1 MGNMKIIIDTTTA
14 FDDWLAGVTDRKGKA
29 AITAR
34 LLRAENGLFG
44 DCESVGEG
52 MSEMRVFVG
61 PGYRLYFVR
70 WAETTFLMLYGSDKT
85 DQKRGIKRAKE
96 ILAALRGTS

>member
-1 MGNMKIIIDTTTA
+1 MKLTIDTTIE
-14 FDDWLAGVTDRKGKA
+14 FDDWLLSIKDGKGQG

-34 LLRAENGLFG
+34 LKRAEGGNFG

-61 PGYRLYFVR
+61 PGYRVYFVR
-70 WAETTFLMLYGSDKT
+70 SGLTSFLMLYGSDKT
-85 DQKRGIKRAKE
+85 DQARGIKRAKE
-96 ILAALRGTS
+96 ILDALTRGAK